1 MICLIAL
8 FVLVMSS
15 DFEILC
21 PLKRLRDLCS
31 SRKLLGV
38 GGNDFP
44 PYFGTLKMYVK
55 TVIDIL
61 ARYTAMIDLVPV
73 GSYLSKYSLA

>member
-1 MICLIAL
+1 MI
-8 FVLVMSS
+8 
-15 DFEILC
+15 
-21 PLKRLRDLCS
+21 
-31 SRKLLGV
+31 
-38 GGNDFP
+38 FP